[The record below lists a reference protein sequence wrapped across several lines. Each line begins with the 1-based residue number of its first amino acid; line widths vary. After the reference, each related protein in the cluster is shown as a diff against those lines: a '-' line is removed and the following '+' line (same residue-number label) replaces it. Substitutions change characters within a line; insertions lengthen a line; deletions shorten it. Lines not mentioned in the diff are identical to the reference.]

1 MTAAAARTRRLAL
14 ALAAAAGV
22 CVGVAAEA
30 QQLGRLFLTPQ
41 EREALDR
48 KRAANTAEETVPKE
62 PSVTVNGVV
71 RRSSGK
77 TTTWINGVPH
87 DDAHRPSPSGR
98 VAVESGTATV
108 GVKVG
113 QTLDRSSGAVT
124 DPLGAGEIRVRPGA
138 SR

>member
-1 MTAAAARTRRLAL
+1 MTAAAARTRRFAL
-14 ALAAAAGV
+14 ALAAVAGV
-22 CVGVAAEA
+22 CIGVAAEA

-48 KRAANTAEETVPKE
+48 KRAANVVEEAVPQE
-62 PSVTVNGVV
+62 PAVTVNGVV

-98 VAVESGTATV
+98 VAVESGSATV

-113 QTLDRSSGAVT
+113 QTLDRSSGTVT
-124 DPLGAGEIRVRPGA
+124 DPLGGGQVRVRPGA
-138 SR
+138 PR